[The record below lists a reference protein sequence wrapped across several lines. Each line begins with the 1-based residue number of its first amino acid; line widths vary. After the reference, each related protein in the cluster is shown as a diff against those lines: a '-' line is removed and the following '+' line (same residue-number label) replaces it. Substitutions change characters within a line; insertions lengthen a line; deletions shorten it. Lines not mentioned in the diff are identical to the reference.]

1 MAAVRLDLG
10 QRRLVAPLFA
20 GWDKS
25 LPAAYLQGHMGYA
38 LADDVEAPASAQIV
52 VGDFCFFAGRPDY
65 EIAACAAASIM
76 VARTKAWDSMLASV
90 WAGRAERHTRYA
102 VQHVR
107 SGFHIAKLRSLTA
120 LPAGFSLCR
129 IDAALCEILLQENW
143 SRDLCALFGGGA
155 DFFRRGL
162 GFAVLHRGK
171 PVAGASSYTVYD
183 DGIEIEIDTSP
194 AYRRRGLASAC
205 GARLVL
211 ECLDRGLN
219 PCWDAHD
226 LRSAALAKKLGYT
239 NTKAYPVLLKR

>member
-107 SGFHIAKLRSLTA
+107 SGFHIAKLRSLTV

-155 DFFRRGL
+155 DFFGAGWVSPFCTGENRLRARRPI
-162 GFAVLHRGK
+162 RCMTT
-171 PVAGASSYTVYD
+171 AS
-183 DGIEIEIDTSP
+183 
-194 AYRRRGLASAC
+194 R
-205 GARLVL
+205 
-211 ECLDRGLN
+211 
-219 PCWDAHD
+219 
-226 LRSAALAKKLGYT
+226 LRSIRRPPIAAAVWRRPAGRDLCWNAST
-239 NTKAYPVLLKR
+239 AA

>member
-1 MAAVRLDLG
+1 M
-10 QRRLVAPLFA
+10 
-20 GWDKS
+20 
-25 LPAAYLQGHMGYA
+25 
-38 LADDVEAPASAQIV
+38 
-52 VGDFCFFAGRPDY
+52 
-65 EIAACAAASIM
+65 
-76 VARTKAWDSMLASV
+76 
-90 WAGRAERHTRYA
+90 
-102 VQHVR
+102 
-107 SGFHIAKLRSLTA
+107 
-120 LPAGFSLCR
+120 PAGFSLCR

-239 NTKAYPVLLKR
+239 NAKAYPVLLKR